1 MIVTS
6 EKTHTETYR
15 DMLKQFSYGIEA
27 AREAAAEESTKAMDV
42 AENSFAPPDLASPA
56 AESFWLKLND
66 RLTGWLRKHAD

>member
-6 EKTHTETYR
+6 EKTHTETYG
-15 DMLKQFSYGIEA
+15 DMLKQFSPRIASTQEGT
-27 AREAAAEESTKAMDV
+27 AEEPTKAMGE

-66 RLTGWLRKHAD
+66 RLAAWLRKCAD

>member
-15 DMLKQFSYGIEA
+15 YMLKQFSLHIA
-27 AREAAAEESTKAMDV
+27 PTHEAAAEESANAMGV
-42 AENSFAPPDLASPA
+42 AGNSFGPFDFAPPA

-66 RLTGWLRKHAD
+66 RLAARLRKHAD